1 MPSRIRIVDYD
12 RAWPE
17 VFRQEAERVRGAL
30 GDRVLRLEHV
40 GSTSV
45 PGLGA
50 KPIVDM
56 LLEIA
61 NSADEPRYVPA
72 LEAAGYELHVREP
85 EWYEHRMFKGGAGS
99 IYLHVFSAG
108 CPEIVRMLRFRDW
121 LRGHAEDRLLY
132 EQTKRDL
139 AQREW
144 SRMQE
149 YADAK
154 TTIVEEILK
163 RAASACKTG

>member
-1 MPSRIRIVDYD
+1 MSSIIRIVDYD
-12 RAWPE
+12 PAWPE
-17 VFRQEAERVRGAL
+17 IFREEAERVRGAL
-30 GDRVLRLEHV
+30 GERALRLEHV

-50 KPIVDM
+50 KPIIDM

-61 NSADEPRYVPA
+61 DSADEARYVPA

-85 EWYEHRMFKGGAGS
+85 EWYEHRMFKGGGGT

-108 CPEIVRMLRFRDW
+108 CPEIARILRFRDW
-121 LRGHAEDRLLY
+121 LRAHADDRALY
-132 EQTKRDL
+132 ERTKRDL

-154 TTIVEEILK
+154 TSVVEEILR
-163 RAASACKTG
+163 RAATACKTS

>member
-1 MPSRIRIVDYD
+1 MPSGTIRIADYD
-12 RAWPE
+12 PAWPE
-17 VFRQEAERVRGAL
+17 IFRQEAERVQGTL
-30 GDRVLRLEHV
+30 GERVMRLEHV

-56 LLEIA
+56 VLEIA
-61 NSADEPRYVPA
+61 DSADEPQYVPA
-72 LEAAGYELHVREP
+72 LEAAGYELHIREP
-85 EWYEHRMFKGGAGS
+85 EWHEHRMFKGRSGGV
-99 IYLHVFSAG
+99 YLHVFSAG
-108 CPEIVRMLRFRDW
+108 CPEVSRMMRFRDW
-121 LRGHAEDRLLY
+121 LRGNAEDRALY
-132 EQTKRDL
+132 ERTKREL

-154 TTIVEEILK
+154 TSVVVEILK
-163 RAASACKTG
+163 RAGA